1 MAASFSKLP
10 ARSQLPGAP
19 LHSPPTQPERARVGS
34 GTGSGTARGLAN
46 AAPRY
51 LALCAHRTEPLV
63 AAELR
68 ALPDVTDVKEGP
80 GAVSFAGPVAALYR
94 ANLHL
99 RCASRV
105 VQLLS
110 DTPCTG
116 PDDLYAAARALPWE
130 DFMRPDGTLAVSA
143 RGLLPGIDNS
153 MFAALRVK
161 DAVCD
166 RFRDRYG
173 VRPGIDVRQPMV
185 RINVQLYDARV
196 TRNSDS
202 HGRESRHQHLEPRC
216 ALSLDSSDPAL
227 HQRGYRQGGGEAP
240 LKETLAAAIIA
251 LCGYPELGPG
261 LDPAADRASHEADR
275 ASHEADSGSHA
286 VGAGSHAVDPTS
298 DGTDR
303 ASDGADFASRAA
315 AGELPPLV
323 DLCCGSGTLLCEGGQ
338 RALGIAPGL
347 SRQFGFMSWR
357 DFDAGLWQRLKEEAQ
372 EQQRAA
378 TGPFLF
384 GADLDGRALNTA
396 QRGLEAAGLMKYAR
410 LALGDLRD
418 AEPPPGPGGVV
429 ICNPPYGERLGNEAE
444 LVELYRGL
452 GDTLKRRF
460 VGYTA
465 YVFTANLAL
474 GRQIGLRP
482 SARHVLYNANLEG
495 RLLQFKLY

>member
-10 ARSQLPGAP
+10 ARSRLPGRP
-19 LHSPPTQPERARVGS
+19 LPSPSPQPERPLF
-34 GTGSGTARGLAN
+34 GTGARGGTGAAAARRLTD

-51 LALCAHRTEPLV
+51 LALCAHRIEPLV

-68 ALPDVTDVKEGP
+68 ALPDVTDVQEGP
-80 GAVSFAGPVAALYR
+80 GVVSFAGPLAALYR

-110 DTPCTG
+110 DTPCAG
-116 PDDLYAAARALPWE
+116 ADDLYAAARALPWE

-153 MFAALRVK
+153 MYAALRVK

-185 RINVQLYDARV
+185 RINVQLYDARDPR
-196 TRNSDS
+196 TPGD
-202 HGRESRHQHLEPRC
+202 RESRHQHIEPRC

-227 HQRGYRQGGGEAP
+227 HQRGYRQGGGDAP

-251 LCGYPELGPG
+251 LSGYPELGPG
-261 LDPAADRASHEADR
+261 RDPAADPAREA
-275 ASHEADSGSHA
+275 ADLA
-286 VGAGSHAVDPTS
+286 
-298 DGTDR
+298 R
-303 ASDGADFASRAA
+303 RA

-323 DLCCGSGTLLCEGGQ
+323 DLCCGSGTLLCEGGL

-357 DFDAGLWQRLKEEAQ
+357 DFDAGLWQRLQKEAR

-384 GADLDGRALNTA
+384 GADLDGRALQTA
-396 QRGLEAAGLMKYAR
+396 QRSLEGAGLMQYAR
-410 LALGDLRD
+410 LACGDLRD

-429 ICNPPYGERLGNEAE
+429 ICNPPYGERLGHEAE